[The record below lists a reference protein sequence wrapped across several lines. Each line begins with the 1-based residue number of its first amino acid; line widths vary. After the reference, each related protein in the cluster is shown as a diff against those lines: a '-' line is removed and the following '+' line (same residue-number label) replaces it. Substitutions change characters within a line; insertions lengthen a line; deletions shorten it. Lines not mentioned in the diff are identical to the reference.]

1 VFWRARSFWLA
12 ALAVAYVAFAGL
24 RADEV
29 SPDATALV
37 LGRAPAWFAL
47 VGLPLALAF
56 VWTFTAPPPR
66 GEDRIDA
73 GARQAARACFAG
85 TAILLA
91 ARTSPEGPGFVAL
104 GNLGAAIAGT
114 ASLWSL
120 SRLNSLG
127 GLLEP
132 PPRAR
137 GVDAAAFG
145 ALFWTVAVA
154 LPATR
159 ALARTRSADL
169 DPLLV
174 DYATV
179 AASVGSLGLGIA
191 TALRVRMAR
200 RLELGVAERV
210 TAALLLAVTA
220 LIVGVLATAVGVS
233 PPERLLPITAV
244 AAACAIAT
252 SAVTREPT
260 ALSRALRTS
269 LALAGIAAP
278 AALFAVYLTQ
288 AAPRRAGAF
297 VFLACGA
304 CAAAGIAAPRL
315 GRRLASE
322 GSRWLDALDAATA
335 AAMNPDPD
343 AALEAAL
350 MALRTA
356 AAWRR
361 AGDPQTESAALYRLL
376 PGEVVTVDR
385 AGYVHTAR
393 AEVPERLVEFADL
406 EPERVLR
413 IEVARA
419 VEVRRPEL
427 RPIAAWLEQ
436 RGIAAV
442 AVVRDDLYSIGLL
455 SMPEGT
461 RTAPMTL
468 EEVRQLRALADRL
481 GAVIG
486 ASSSLSRA
494 RQRELEARA
503 EIERSRAEISH
514 LKAVIARDEGRLQA
528 FARMLERPARLASY
542 SPAARAAVEQIE
554 RLAEAGRPVTLLSA
568 PGVDAIAWAA
578 LAHLASPFRS
588 GPLTV
593 VDGTSPAEHDLSRWR
608 DPDASPLRAAIGGTL
623 AIIDAHALPA
633 ELQSYIGA
641 ALPEDTRG
649 IAPAEVSQGT
659 GIVVSVPAT
668 VDALVAAGQMSERFA
683 DRLGDRAVALPTLAA
698 RAEDLRALAIE
709 HLGRIGVRLQSR
721 PLGLDSR
728 ALAALL
734 EHTWPGNEAE
744 LSATLLRAALVT
756 EGEVI
761 GVGELVR
768 IGFPVP
774 ERDLGQRTTSAIP
787 TAKRRRGA
795 R

>member
-1 VFWRARSFWLA
+1 VFWRVRSFWLA
-12 ALAVAYVAFAGL
+12 AGAVAYVAFAGL

-29 SPDATALV
+29 SPEPTALV

-47 VGLPLALAF
+47 LSLPLALALA
-56 VWTFTAPPPR
+56 WTLTAPPSR
-66 GEDRIDA
+66 GEDRIDT

-85 TAILLA
+85 TAVLLA
-91 ARTSPEGPGFVAL
+91 ARAGPQSPGFVAL
-104 GNLGAAIAGT
+104 GNLGAAIAAT

-120 SRLNSLG
+120 SRINSLG

-132 PPRAR
+132 PARAR

-154 LPATR
+154 LPATQS
-159 ALARTRSADL
+159 LARARSIDL

-220 LIVGVLATAVGVS
+220 LLIGVLATAVGVS
-233 PPERLLPITAV
+233 PPERLLPLTAV
-244 AAACAIAT
+244 AAASAIAT

-260 ALSRALRTS
+260 ALSRALRTL
-269 LALAGIAAP
+269 LALATLAAP
-278 AALFAVYLTQ
+278 AALLAVYLTQ

-297 VFLACGA
+297 VFLACAA
-304 CAAAGIAAPRL
+304 CAAAGLAAPRL
-315 GRRLASE
+315 GRRLAPE

-335 AAMNPDPD
+335 AALNPDPD

-356 AAWRR
+356 VAQRR
-361 AGDPQTESAALYRLL
+361 AGDPQGESAALYRLM
-376 PGEVVTVDR
+376 PPEVVTVDR

-393 AEVPERLVEFADL
+393 IELPEQLAEFADA

-427 RPIAAWLEQ
+427 RPIVAWLEQ

-442 AVVRDDLYSIGLL
+442 AVVRDDLCSIGLL

-486 ASSSLSRA
+486 ASASLSRA

-503 EIERSRAEISH
+503 EIERQRAEAAH
-514 LKAVIARDEGRLQA
+514 QKAVIARDEGRLQA
-528 FARMLERPARLASY
+528 IARLLERPARLASY

-554 RLAEAGRPVTLLSA
+554 RFAEAGRPVTLLSA
-568 PGVDAIAWAA
+568 PGVDAVAWAA
-578 LAHLASPFRS
+578 LAHLSSPFRS

-593 VDGTSPAEHDLSRWR
+593 IDGTNPAEHDLSRWR
-608 DPDASPLRAAIGGTL
+608 DPDASPLRAALGGTL

-641 ALPEDTRG
+641 ALLE
-649 IAPAEVSQGT
+649 AAQAEAREGT

-668 VDALVAAGQMSERFA
+668 VDALVAAGQMSEHFA

-721 PLGLDSR
+721 PLGLNDR
-728 ALAALL
+728 ALVALL
-734 EHTWPGNEAE
+734 EHTWPGNDAE

-756 EGEVI
+756 EGDVI
-761 GVGELVR
+761 GVRELER

-774 ERDLGQRTTSAIP
+774 ERDLGQKTTAAIP